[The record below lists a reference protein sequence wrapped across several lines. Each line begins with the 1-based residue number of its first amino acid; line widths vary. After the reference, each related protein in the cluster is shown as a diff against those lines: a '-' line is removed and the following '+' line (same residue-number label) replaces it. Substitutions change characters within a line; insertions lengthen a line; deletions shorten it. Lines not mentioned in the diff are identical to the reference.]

1 MVTSVPAMCCVTVP
15 CWLRGNCTRARI
27 NRTLAAMQFPH
38 RVDGVGVF
46 GLLILPISYH
56 AREAQCQTTRIM
68 RAVLQAVE
76 CDLDDELGTHVD
88 RDPFAVGLD
97 RLQLLRLPLE
107 QLVRQSLERLAEHH
121 EAAVLGIAGAEVQV
135 GEFAVPAAV
144 APLGGHDDQIVCVG
158 LLYFYPVSSSSS
170 CLVRAAKRLGH
181 QPFLTCR

>member
-1 MVTSVPAMCCVTVP
+1 
-15 CWLRGNCTRARI
+15 
-27 NRTLAAMQFPH
+27 MQFPH

-68 RAVLQAVE
+68 RAVLPAVE
-76 CDLDDELGTHVD
+76 CDVADELGTHVD

-144 APLGGHDDQIVCVG
+144 APLGGQDDQSSVWACFTFIQFPP
-158 LLYFYPVSSSSS
+158 LLPASYAPPSALAISPS
-170 CLVRAAKRLGH
+170 
-181 QPFLTCR
+181 